1 MANFSILITYENFIT
16 LGLVAAVPASA
27 GLQLVKMI
35 FRMIVKMIVKI
46 IVKMIVKMIV
56 DQDDNYHDNPDND
69 GEASK

>member
-27 GLQLVKMI
+27 GLQLINMIVKMIIKMI
-35 FRMIVKMIVKI
+35 FRMIV
-46 IVKMIVKMIV
+46 
-56 DQDDNYHDNPDND
+56 DQDDSHHDNPDNCND

>member
-35 FRMIVKMIVKI
+35 VKMIAKMIFRMIFR
-46 IVKMIVKMIV
+46 MIV
-56 DQDDNYHDNPDND
+56 DQDDNHHDNPDND

>member
-35 FRMIVKMIVKI
+35 VKMIFRMII
-46 IVKMIVKMIV
+46 
-56 DQDDNYHDNPDND
+56 DQDDSYHDNPDND